1 MITVI
6 LADDHTVLRD
16 GLRYLLEAA
25 GDIQILSMAANGQ
38 EAVEQATLHCPDVI
52 VMDISMPIMSGI
64 EATKQ
69 ICKVCENTKVA
80 ILSMHHTTE
89 YIQRALEAGA
99 VGYLLKDSAG
109 AELVAAIR
117 ALYDGKLYLSKKVAG
132 MITDEMWNRKKND
145 LDGLINQAADA

>member
-1 MITVI
+1 MITVV
-6 LADDHTVLRD
+6 LADDHTVLRE

-25 GDIQILSMAANGQ
+25 GDIEIVSTASNGQ
-38 EAVEQATLHCPDVI
+38 EAVEQATLHCPDV
-52 VMDISMPIMSGI
+52 VLMDISMPVMNGI

-89 YIQRALEAGA
+89 YMQRALEAGA

-109 AELVAAIR
+109 TELVTAIR
-117 ALYDGKLYLSKKVAG
+117 ALHSGKRYLSQKVSKFLRE
-132 MITDEMWNRKKND
+132 DDRWK
-145 LDGLINQAADA
+145 Q

>member
-6 LADDHTVLRD
+6 LADDHAVLRD

-25 GDIQILSMAANGQ
+25 GDIQIISMAGNGQ
-38 EAVEQATLHCPDVI
+38 EAIEQARLHCPDVV
-52 VMDISMPIMSGI
+52 VMDISMPVMSGI
-64 EATKQ
+64 EATKH
-69 ICKVCENTKVA
+69 ICEVCAHTKVA

-89 YIQRALEAGA
+89 YVQRAIEAGA

-117 ALYDGKLYLSKKVAG
+117 ALNDGKRYISKKVAG
-132 MITDEMWNRKKND
+132 GVNDSFWNEKN
-145 LDGLINQAADA
+145 IN

>member
-6 LADDHTVLRD
+6 LADDHAVLRD
-16 GLRYLLEAA
+16 GLRFLLEAA
-25 GDIQILSMAANGQ
+25 GDIEILSMAANGQ

-64 EATKQ
+64 EATKR
-69 ICKVCENTKVA
+69 ICKVCEHTKIA

-109 AELVAAIR
+109 AELVTAIH
-117 ALYDGKLYLSKKVAG
+117 ALYDGKRYLSQKVAG
-132 MITDEMWNRKKND
+132 TITDEMWQAKNND
-145 LDGLINQAADA
+145 MNGLAN